1 MGCILVQVTRIP
13 LEAWDWAWD
22 DFVENGEGSVNSTR
36 AEQPE
41 TVKDNVTFIDQH
53 TRTKAV
59 LQELYQLLE
68 DYSPVWYT
76 EEHHDRVAGALRGW
90 FPAKSRC

>member
-1 MGCILVQVTRIP
+1 
-13 LEAWDWAWD
+13 
-22 DFVENGEGSVNSTR
+22 VNPTR
-36 AEQPE
+36 AELPE

-53 TRTKAV
+53 TRTTAA
-59 LQELYQLLE
+59 LQELFQLLE

-76 EEHHDRVAGALRGW
+76 EEHHDRVAGVLRGW